1 MTLSRLWLPV
11 VSLSIALSIA
21 LWTATVNA
29 EDPKPAEKPADKP
42 AAAAEP
48 ELTQEELEKRFEET
62 LSGSEMIGSFT
73 LTGAPSDQPLKEDKY
88 TINKVKKLNN
98 GYWLFDATIQYGGN
112 NTRIPI
118 SLPVKWAGDTP
129 VITVTNVLVPG
140 MGTFSARVLIYKDQY
155 AGTWSGGDHGG
166 HMIGR
171 IVKIGAED
179 STAKSDEKKV
189 SQKDEAKPGVTK

>member
-1 MTLSRLWLPV
+1 MTLARLVLMLGLLTV
-11 VSLSIALSIA
+11 AG
-21 LWTATVNA
+21 WTSVAYS
-29 EDPKPAEKPADKP
+29 EDPQPATPAEQP
-42 AAAAEP
+42 AAEP

-62 LSGSEMIGSFT
+62 LSGSQMIGSFT
-73 LTGAPSDQPLKEDKY
+73 LTGGPADQPLKEDKY
-88 TINKVKKLNN
+88 TINKVKKLKN

-118 SLPVKWAGDTP
+118 TLPVKWAGDTP

-140 MGTFSARVLIYKDQY
+140 MGTFSARVLVYKDQY

-171 IVKIGAED
+171 IVKLGAEE
-179 STAKSDEKKV
+179 STAKSEEKKV
-189 SQKDEAKPGVTK
+189 SQKEGSDEPTKK

>member
-1 MTLSRLWLPV
+1 MTLARLVLMLGLLTFAGRTSV
-11 VSLSIALSIA
+11 AYS
-21 LWTATVNA
+21 
-29 EDPKPAEKPADKP
+29 EDPQPATPAEQP
-42 AAAAEP
+42 AAEP

-62 LSGSEMIGSFT
+62 LSGSQMIGSFT
-73 LTGAPSDQPLKEDKY
+73 LTGGPADQPLKEDKY
-88 TINKVKKLNN
+88 TINKVKKLKN

-118 SLPVKWAGDTP
+118 TLPVKWAGDTP

-140 MGTFSARVLIYKDQY
+140 MGTFSARVLVYKDQY

-171 IVKIGAED
+171 IVKLGAEE
-179 STAKSDEKKV
+179 STAQSEEKKV
-189 SQKDEAKPGVTK
+189 SQKEGSDEPTKK